1 MSFYD
6 NENTDFKYPE
16 IAICMEDT
24 DGSKVKL
31 FIPAATPILPMD
43 QMYDNR
49 DLYVNT
55 NNIVSDTTAIWVS
68 PCTESNYITITLPPD
83 IGPLKKGD
91 KVLVMFMNGDVNWP
105 FISRRYYE

>member
-24 DGSKVKL
+24 TGSTAKIC
-31 FIPAATPILPMD
+31 IPAATPILPMD
-43 QMYDNR
+43 QMYDNK
-49 DLYVNT
+49 DLYINT
-55 NNIVSDTTAIWVS
+55 NNIVSDKTAIWVS
-68 PCTESNYITITLPPD
+68 PCTESNYINITLPPD
-83 IGPLKKGD
+83 IGSLKKGD

-105 FISRRYYE
+105 FILRRYYE